1 MKKIIL
7 TNLIVFIISSSFGQY
22 QKAPDF
28 ANKVYDDIFNTMN
41 DGKVI
46 RPKLVISN
54 NPAEVA
60 TYNPKEESEPLI
72 ILGIN
77 FIQLIRNFG
86 KDSCNALAHVI
97 GHELAHVILRQ
108 NDLISSIGSGYAS
121 VEYNRGIKK
130 YKKVFQDSI
139 FERQADEF
147 AALYA
152 HMAGYQ
158 TTGIGETLLDSIYI
172 RFKLSDSKLSRYP
185 KLVER
190 KKIVRLSEQKMK
202 VLKMFFDAS
211 ILSAISE
218 NHEMSETFNRAII
231 SENFP
236 SREIHNNLGVSS
248 LIQAIKLLDSLEYP
262 YRFPVS
268 FDLNTRLTTTSERNL
283 DNQASEFLNKAHFH
297 FSNALKSS
305 PEYYVAWLNEA
316 IVHFIL
322 NNEKLYNV
330 ALINLSDCKD
340 SEILDKL
347 EILKII
353 KADHNSRKKYENQ
366 YMTLCKKGNNYACSK
381 IETENRGDQNIQW
394 PPTLSFL
401 KDMQNPKF
409 DFTTEDAK
417 KSDTLNKI
425 LSVSKN
431 DFRYR
436 KLVFNGIIGERWYSS
451 NVKIKPIEIYNIH
464 SQNISYEENNFFR
477 DYFQF
482 IGVYSKN
489 IYYKWKDIFVVINN
503 QNANFYLIN

>member
-7 TNLIVFIISSSFGQY
+7 TNLIVFIISFSFGQY

-54 NPAEVA
+54 NPTEVA
-60 TYNPKEESEPLI
+60 TYNPIEESEPLI

-86 KDSCNALAHVI
+86 KDSSNALAHVI

-158 TTGIGETLLDSIYI
+158 TTGIGETLLDSIYV

-185 KLVER
+185 KLIER
-190 KKIVRLSEQKMK
+190 KAIVKHTEKKMS

-211 ILSAISE
+211 ILCALSE
-218 NHEMSETFNRAII
+218 NYEMSEALNRAII
-231 SENFP
+231 TENFP
-236 SREIHNNLGVSS
+236 SREIHNNLGVTS
-248 LIQAIKLLDSLEYP
+248 LIKGISLLDTLEFPYQFPISIDISTRLNTTQERAIDENAITLLKQSLQHFDNAIKC
-262 YRFPVS
+262 
-268 FDLNTRLTTTSERNL
+268 SENY
-283 DNQASEFLNKAHFH
+283 EI
-297 FSNALKSS
+297 
-305 PEYYVAWLNEA
+305 AWLNKA

-322 NNEKLYNV
+322 GDDDSYTIDLIKLKNSTDQEIKNKLEVLKAIKEDYDKKNRSVISYEKLCN
-330 ALINLSDCKD
+330 
-340 SEILDKL
+340 
-347 EILKII
+347 
-353 KADHNSRKKYENQ
+353 
-366 YMTLCKKGNNYACSK
+366 KGNSYACGRIASIDK
-381 IETENRGDQNIQW
+381 YKNALEW
-394 PPTLSFL
+394 PQSLIFL
-401 KDMQNPKF
+401 RDFQNPKF
-409 DFTTEDAK
+409 DFLSDDAK
-417 KSDTLNKI
+417 KADTLHKS
-425 LSVSKN
+425 LSIVKN

-436 KLVFNGIIGERWYSS
+436 KLSSNNIIGEKWYCFKG
-451 NVKIKPIEIYNIH
+451 NIKPVETYTIKSMI
-464 SQNISYEENNFFR
+464 ISELENNFIDNHFEL
-477 DYFQF
+477 
-482 IGVYSKN
+482 IGVFANKKYYRLN
-489 IYYKWKDIFVVINN
+489 HIYATFSGL
-503 QNANFYLIN
+503 NATFYFLN